1 MKKLS
6 NKKGFTLIEMLIV
19 VAIIAVLAA
28 VTLPTFSGA
37 TKKATDAAGA
47 ANTHNSAIVDA
58 VNGLDIEGVS
68 AENNTPEAGE

>member
-37 TKKATDAAGA
+37 TDKA
-47 ANTHNSAIVDA
+47 NSAADNAQKHNDA
-58 VNGLDIEGVS
+58 VVNFINNELGDTDIS
-68 AENNTPEAGE
+68 ADPDAMTP